1 MMRADFPVLG
11 WKILWEI
18 CSLLFVEVVDPFVLA
33 LLALKVLWFQTMS
46 TGCREVYSD
55 HMNYLRKYLALVEQR
70 ESVGVESVGFLFDEL
85 CPRVDGC
92 VCAGCP
98 AG

>member
-33 LLALKVLWFQTMS
+33 LLALKVAWFQTMS
-46 TGCREVYSD
+46 TGCWEVYLD
-55 HMNYLRKYLALVEQR
+55 HTNFLRKYLAVVEQC
-70 ESVGVESVGFLFDEL
+70 ESVGVESVGCLFDEF
-85 CPRVDGC
+85 CP
-92 VCAGCP
+92 
-98 AG
+98 